1 MENLLLL
8 LTASLVW
15 IRKSPSKF
23 KRTLIGIRGSSVEFA
38 EDVAFE
44 HTRHE
49 GDELYFAEHQEKL
62 ITYGVLVA
70 HLQQELCQEDAR
82 TVLSSYL
89 NRLRKPFKAQHNT
102 GITDCSAS
110 NINLVDYWQDE
121 DCVDWKLK
129 AYSDGKTMAVLY
141 VKNINDSE
149 VEKQEAF
156 LNSFRFG
163 KA

>member
-1 MENLLLL
+1 MENLILL
-8 LTASLVW
+8 LTASLAW
-15 IRKSPSKF
+15 IKSSRKF
-23 KRTLIGIRGSSVEFA
+23 KRTFIGIRECSLDFAPGVE
-38 EDVAFE
+38 FE
-44 HTRHE
+44 HTTHE
-49 GDELYFAEHQEKL
+49 GDELYFAEHKENF

-70 HLQQELCQEDAR
+70 YLHEELEQEDAR
-82 TVLSSYL
+82 KVLSTYM
-89 NRLRKPFKAQHNT
+89 NRLRQPFKAPHNT
-102 GITDCSAS
+102 GIVDCSAS

-121 DCVDWKLK
+121 DSVDWKLK
-129 AYSDGKTMAVLY
+129 AYSNGSTMAILY

>member
-1 MENLLLL
+1 MENLILL

-15 IRKSPSKF
+15 IKSSGKF
-23 KRTLIGIRGSSVEFA
+23 KRTFIGIQGSSVEFA
-38 EDVAFE
+38 PGVEFE
-44 HTRHE
+44 HTTHE

-70 HLQQELCQEDAR
+70 HLCHELCQEDAR
-82 TVLSSYL
+82 MVLRSYL
-89 NRLRKPFKAQHNT
+89 NRLRKPFKAPHNT
-102 GITDCSAS
+102 GIMDCSAS
-110 NINLVDYWQDE
+110 NIHLVDYWQDE
-121 DCVDWKLK
+121 DSVDWKLK
-129 AYSDGKTMAVLY
+129 AYSDGKTMAILY

-149 VEKQEAF
+149 VEKQEGF

>member
-1 MENLLLL
+1 MENLILL

-15 IRKSPSKF
+15 IKSARKF
-23 KRTLIGIRGSSVEFA
+23 KRTLIGSRGSSLEFA
-38 EDVAFE
+38 PGVEFE
-44 HTRHE
+44 HTIHE
-49 GDELYFAEHQEKL
+49 GDELYFAEHQDKF

-82 TVLSSYL
+82 TVLRSYL
-89 NRLRKPFKAQHNT
+89 NRLRKPFKAPHNT
-102 GITDCSAS
+102 GIIDCSAGT
-110 NINLVDYWQDE
+110 INLVDYWQDE
-121 DCVDWKLK
+121 DSVDWKLK
-129 AYSDGKTMAVLY
+129 AYSDGRTMAILY

-163 KA
+163 KP

>member
-15 IRKSPSKF
+15 IKSSRKF
-23 KRTLIGIRGSSVEFA
+23 KRFFLGTRGSSLEFA
-38 EDVAFE
+38 TGVEFE
-44 HTRHE
+44 HTIHE
-49 GDELYFAEHQEKL
+49 GDELYFAEYQEKL

-82 TVLSSYL
+82 TVLSNYL
-89 NRLRKPFKAQHNT
+89 NRLRKPFKAPHNT
-102 GITDCSAS
+102 GIVDYSAS
-110 NINLVDYWQDE
+110 TINLVDYWQDE
-121 DCVDWKLK
+121 DSADWKLK
-129 AYSDGKTMAVLY
+129 AYSDGKTMAILY
-141 VKNINDSE
+141 IKNITDLE
-149 VEKQEAF
+149 VEKQDAF